1 MKEERRGSINRTETN
16 MKIIMWDA
24 DNNKKNI
31 LDISMSS
38 RRERRL
44 VYTIN
49 THHQLAENISALNNI
64 DVINDFCKHYCSK
77 LKYLGPIDNSIEV
90 GQPVEELI
98 NEVVKTTEPVEEP
111 YIKATLIPEK
121 NKMN

>member
-16 MKIIMWDA
+16 MKINMWDA
-24 DNNKKNI
+24 DKNKKNI

-98 NEVVKTTEPVEEP
+98 NCLLYTSPSP
-111 YIKATLIPEK
+111 RDGLLSRMPSSA
-121 NKMN
+121 